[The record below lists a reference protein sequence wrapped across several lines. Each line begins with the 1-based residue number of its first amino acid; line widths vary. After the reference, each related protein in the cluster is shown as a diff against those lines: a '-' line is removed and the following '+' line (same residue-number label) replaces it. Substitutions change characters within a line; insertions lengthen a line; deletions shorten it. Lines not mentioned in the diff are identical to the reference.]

1 MSMPFYVPPEQIM
14 REKAE
19 YARKGISRGRSVVA
33 MLYADGV
40 LFVADNPSAHL
51 RKTSEVY
58 DRLGFAAVGKYS
70 EFEQLRVAGIRVAD
84 VRGYQYAR
92 EDVTGRTIANAYAN
106 FLGQAFTEGS
116 KPAEV
121 ELLLVE
127 VTSADAEIYHILY
140 DGSIT
145 DEEGHVVIGGQAED
159 VRERLA
165 ASFQPDLDLGAAVRM
180 ARQALSGE
188 DEPLPPSSLEVSGL
202 DRTRGRRKFFRVAE
216 PGVAALVEGAAG
228 S

>member
-33 MLYADGV
+33 MSYADGV
-40 LFVADNPSAHL
+40 LFVAENPSAHL
-51 RKTSEVY
+51 RKTSEIY

-70 EFEQLRVAGIRVAD
+70 EYEQLRVAGIRVAD

-106 FLGQAFTEGS
+106 FLGQAFTEGP

-121 ELLLVE
+121 ELLLAE
-127 VTSADAEIYHILY
+127 VTANDVELYHILY

-145 DEEGHVVIGGQAED
+145 DEDSHVVIGGQAEE

-165 ASFQPDLDLGAAVRM
+165 ASFEPGLDLGAAVRV
-180 ARQALSGE
+180 ARQALSGST
-188 DEPLPPSSLEVSGL
+188 DELPAASLEISGL
-202 DRTRGRRKFFRVAE
+202 DRTRGRRKFFRVTE
-216 PGVAALVEGAAG
+216 PRVAALVEGATT
-228 S
+228 